1 MELSREVIDIEVI
14 IMADKIH
21 QPAFPSSIA
30 KDRKVSVCIS
40 MNRSDHRR
48 LKMYAASIGKSVSGV
63 IKDWVDQYCVEKEDR

>member
-1 MELSREVIDIEVI
+1 
-14 IMADKIH
+14 MADKIY

>member
-1 MELSREVIDIEVI
+1 
-14 IMADKIH
+14 
-21 QPAFPSSIA
+21 
-30 KDRKVSVCIS
+30 